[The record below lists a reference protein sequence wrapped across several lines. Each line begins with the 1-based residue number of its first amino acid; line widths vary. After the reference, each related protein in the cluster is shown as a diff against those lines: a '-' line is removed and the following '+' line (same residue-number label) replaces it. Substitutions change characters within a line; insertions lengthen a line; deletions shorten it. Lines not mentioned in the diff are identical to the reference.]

1 MRKKRKYIILT
12 FATTE
17 AALAVEAACA
27 EQHLPGRLIP
37 TPQSISAGCGLAWR
51 VPVEEAGPLLAQLD
65 SFAVERVGEAE
76 M

>member
-1 MRKKRKYIILT
+1 MRIKRKYIILT

-27 EQHLPGRLIP
+27 RQGLPGRLIP

-51 VPVEEAGPLLAQLD
+51 VPAEEAGPLLAQLGG
-65 SFAVERVGEAE
+65 FEVERVGEAE

>member
-1 MRKKRKYIILT
+1 MRLKRKYVILT

-27 EQHLPGRLIP
+27 EHGWPGRLIP
-37 TPQSISAGCGLAWR
+37 TPQSVSAGCGLAWR
-51 VPVEEAGPLLAQLD
+51 APADEAAELLAHVD
-65 SFAVERVGEAE
+65 SLPVERVSTAE